1 MKRIIAAIL
10 FSLSVMASCTPEQV
24 QAFNELHPTHQESVI
39 DHLKDTSVA
48 TGGTIEQKIRAK
60 WAGTGQ
66 EERAVRIAKC
76 ESGLNPHAKNNH
88 STATGIWQF
97 LDRTWGDVGIAKTS
111 NVDLQIEAAY
121 RLWQSR
127 GWQPWVCK

>member
-10 FSLSVMASCTPEQV
+10 LSLSVMASCTPKQV

-39 DHLKDTSVA
+39 NHLKDTSVA

-66 EERAVRIAKC
+66 QDRAVRIAKC

-88 STATGIWQF
+88 SSASGVFQ
-97 LDRTWGDVGIAKTS
+97 LIAAHWRGKF
-111 NVDLQIEAAY
+111 NPYNEYANIDYAFK
-121 RLWQSR
+121 LWQRS